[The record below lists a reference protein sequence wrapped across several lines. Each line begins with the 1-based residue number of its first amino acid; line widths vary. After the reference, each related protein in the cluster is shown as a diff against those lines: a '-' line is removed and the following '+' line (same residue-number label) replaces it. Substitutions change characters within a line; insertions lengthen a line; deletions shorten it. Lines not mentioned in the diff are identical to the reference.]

1 MLFLL
6 GHIFQIVTINLHYFT
21 ENKVDKLLII
31 LCYSLFFLAFY
42 LVYCTVSIVYCSV
55 YIHNKTRE
63 WYLYCSDSEASS
75 LYNVCV
81 ALTNVI
87 TVLFSYRNREAMP
100 VQYIYLHIYITY
112 MYSSYWQIWIS
123 WHVLSWNHHYRPVTT
138 VDQITTIHSHLE
150 SKF

>member
-63 WYLYCSDSEASS
+63 WYLYCCDSEASS

-87 TVLFSYRNREAMP
+87 TVLFSYRNREALP
-100 VQYIYLHIYITY
+100 VQYIYTYILHICIAATDKYGYHDTCYHEI
-112 MYSSYWQIWIS
+112 III
-123 WHVLSWNHHYRPVTT
+123 
-138 VDQITTIHSHLE
+138 DQWLQ
-150 SKF
+150 